1 MKRLKTLFCLLIVAI
16 FATAAVSFAPASAA
30 GEAET
35 VTPSRGFSYGEEM
48 RGKSVVFYG
57 DSITARY
64 IDEHNYEDDFRP
76 HYTQLLAKEFGFY
89 FANYAISGATFAET
103 TKNALVEMQNSQAI
117 LASADYV
124 SIMLGTNDYG
134 FGRSLGTP
142 SSAASESTVYG
153 SVKLVL
159 NTVFKANPNVKVML
173 VTPVDRFDY
182 GKGMDKAN
190 PKGYTLSDVVT
201 AIKTVGN
208 QYGVT
213 VADVSGI
220 ITKDNKYDMLQRD
233 SLHLSSDGYA
243 ALAAA
248 LKEA

>member
-1 MKRLKTLFCLLIVAI
+1 MKRIKTLLCFLTVAVLAA
-16 FATAAVSFAPASAA
+16 ATISFLPAAATESATPAA
-30 GEAET
+30 T
-35 VTPSRGFSYGEEM
+35 RGFSYGKEM
-48 RGKSVVFYG
+48 SGKSVVFYG

-103 TKNALVEMQNSQAI
+103 DKNALVEIENSSAI

-153 SVKLVL
+153 SIKLTL
-159 NTVFKANPNVKVML
+159 NTIFKANPNVKVML

-201 AIKTVGN
+201 AIKTVGD

-220 ITKDNKYDMLQRD
+220 ITKDNKYEMLQRD

>member
-1 MKRLKTLFCLLIVAI
+1 M
-16 FATAAVSFAPASAA
+16 
-30 GEAET
+30 
-35 VTPSRGFSYGEEM
+35 
-48 RGKSVVFYG
+48 
-57 DSITARY
+57 
-64 IDEHNYEDDFRP
+64 
-76 HYTQLLAKEFGFY
+76 
-89 FANYAISGATFAET
+89 
-103 TKNALVEMQNSQAI
+103 
-117 LASADYV
+117 
-124 SIMLGTNDYG
+124 
-134 FGRSLGTP
+134 
-142 SSAASESTVYG
+142 
-153 SVKLVL
+153 L